1 MSNPSKVPE
10 GYMKNAAG
18 NLIATKNVKALDL
31 IEDELVKE
39 VIGEALE
46 LQQKMRDLKSQWLDK
61 MESFV
66 ALAASEYEAK
76 LKGKKGNLTLK
87 TYDGSHSIA
96 IKVQQNMAFD
106 SKLDIAKLLVDECIE
121 EWAETADEKIKTL
134 IHSAF
139 QTDNR
144 GNINRDKMFDLLR
157 MDFDDERWN
166 RAMEA
171 LRDSIFHESSSTYFT
186 VSRRQS
192 DKENKLVQ
200 LPMNLSSL

>member
-1 MSNPSKVPE
+1 MSNSSNVPD

-18 NLIATKNVKALDL
+18 NLIAKDNVKALDL

-39 VIGEALE
+39 IIDEAVQ
-46 LQQKMRDLKSQWLDK
+46 LQEQMRDLKIQWLGK
-61 MESFV
+61 MDAFV
-66 ALAASEYEAK
+66 DLAASEYKAK
-76 LKGKKGNLTLK
+76 RQGKKGNLTLK

-121 EWAETADEKIKTL
+121 EWAEDSNENIKSL

-139 QTDNR
+139 QTDKR
-144 GNINRDKMFDLLR
+144 GNINREKMFDLLR

-166 RAMEA
+166 RAMDA